1 MNVVFRT
8 DASVSMG
15 TGHVM
20 RCLTLGSA
28 LRERGAE
35 VSFICRQHN
44 GHMCEVIEGDGF
56 QVARLNAPAD
66 GIRPGASNAH
76 SAWLGASWQ
85 EDVKQSLTAIEKLGV
100 PPDWLVVDHYAID
113 ARWETG
119 TREHARCTMVIDDLA
134 DREHDCEIL
143 LDQNLWPEPDTRY
156 SGMVPKHC
164 RQLLGPAY
172 ALLRPQFAEA
182 RRRAKSRTV
191 GCNRILVS
199 YGGSD
204 EHGFTLLALDA
215 MAAVCLERPG
225 LALDIVVGGR
235 NPRIAELAQQC
246 AGLPN
251 ARLHVNTTR
260 MAALMEAADLG
271 IGAAGST
278 MWERA
283 CLGLP
288 SIVTP
293 VADNQVALARHL
305 ASIGAVV
312 LVPALSHDGG
322 ELLQAVRMFL
332 GDAMLQ
338 GNLSRIGSRLVDGLG
353 AGRVADALTEP
364 AAKSA
369 AQGRKQ

>member
-1 MNVVFRT
+1 
-8 DASVSMG
+8 MG

-28 LRERGAE
+28 LRGHGAE
-35 VSFICRQHN
+35 VSFICRLHD
-44 GHMCEVIEGDGF
+44 GHLCEVIESDGF

-66 GIRPGASNAH
+66 GFRPGASNEH

-85 EDVKQSLTAIEKLGV
+85 EDVEQSLTAIEKLGV
-100 PPDWLVVDHYAID
+100 PPDWLIVDHYAVD

-119 TREHARCTMVIDDLA
+119 IRQHARCTMVIDDLA

-143 LDQNLWPEPDTRY
+143 LDQNLWPEPGMRH
-156 SGMVPKHC
+156 SGKVPKHC

-182 RRRAKSRTV
+182 RRRAKLRTAS
-191 GCNRILVS
+191 CNRILIT

-204 EHGFTLLALDA
+204 EHGYTLAALDA
-215 MAAVCLERPG
+215 IAPVCLERPDM
-225 LALDIVVGGR
+225 ALDVVAGGS
-235 NPRIAELAQQC
+235 NPRIADLAHRC

-251 ARLHVNTTR
+251 AKLHVNTTQ

-271 IGAAGST
+271 VGAAGST

-293 VADNQVALARHL
+293 VAENQVGLARHM

-312 LVPALSHDGG
+312 LVPALSSAGA
-322 ELLQAVRMFL
+322 ELIQAVRMCL
-332 GDAMLQ
+332 GDAILRR
-338 GNLSRIGSRLVDGLG
+338 NLSRIGAGLVDGLG
-353 AGRVADALTEP
+353 VERTVDALIEP

-369 AQGRKQ
+369 LRGFGQRMGERSD